1 MAALTTV
8 ADVAPPDY
16 DCGVVVVVVDGDI
29 VLVRIVVVVVA
40 DCNSC
45 SDFVTD

>member
-8 ADVAPPDY
+8 ADGAPPDY
-16 DCGVVVVVVDGDI
+16 DCGVVVVVDGDI
-29 VLVRIVVVVVA
+29 VLVRSVVVVA

-45 SDFVTD
+45 SD

>member
-8 ADVAPPDY
+8 ADGAPPDY
-16 DCGVVVVVVDGDI
+16 DCGVVVVDGDI
-29 VLVRIVVVVVA
+29 VLVRSVVVVVA

-45 SDFVTD
+45 SD

>member
-29 VLVRIVVVVVA
+29 VLVRIVVVVA

>member
-16 DCGVVVVVVDGDI
+16 DCGVVVVVVVDGDI
-29 VLVRIVVVVVA
+29 VLVRIVVVVA